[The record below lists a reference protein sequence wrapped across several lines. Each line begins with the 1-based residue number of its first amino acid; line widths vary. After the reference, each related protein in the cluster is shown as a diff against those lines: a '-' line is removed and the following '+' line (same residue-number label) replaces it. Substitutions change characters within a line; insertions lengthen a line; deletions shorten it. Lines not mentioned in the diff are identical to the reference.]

1 MTDWKSLADVA
12 GEFGVTTD
20 ASDPE
25 VLRSEL
31 KKIMSSIH
39 PDKNAGQFKTEED
52 KSRYL
57 RAKAALEF
65 LDVHTQVGSSLIPIS
80 QLPVLFAAFSQ
91 AITSQSPRES
101 TVLQTTYLTD
111 ARLRIA
117 RRFALPKI
125 GSGVFAA
132 ITGFLVTFSDK
143 FEKNPILGPLL
154 NSTNSQMVL
163 LSLIA
168 YSGMFFVMSWYRER
182 QAESAAEY
190 LLSESALREIF
201 AAICRS
207 TEPTATPQRVSSQQI
222 LEAVED
228 SGGYRYHREYRRSLL
243 GSLLFGSRVDLP
255 TIEKA
260 TAVQIQ
266 RLVERKL
273 LSRVDI
279 PAVDTWYEVNRDA
292 QPINPPDA
300 AR

>member
-1 MTDWKSLADVA
+1 MTAWKSLADVA
-12 GEFGVTTD
+12 GEFGVATG

-25 VLRSEL
+25 VLRGEL

-39 PDKNAGQFKTEED
+39 PDKNGGQFKTEED

-57 RAKAALEF
+57 RAKEALEF
-65 LDVHTQVGSSLIPIS
+65 LDVHAQVGSSLIPIS
-80 QLPVLFAAFSQ
+80 QLPVLFGAFSQ
-91 AITSQSPRES
+91 AFASQSPRES
-101 TVLQTTYLTD
+101 TVLQAAYLTD
-111 ARLRIA
+111 ARSRIA
-117 RRFALPKI
+117 RRFVLPKI
-125 GSGVFAA
+125 GSGVFAT
-132 ITGFLVTFSDK
+132 ITGFLVAFSDK
-143 FEKNPILGPLL
+143 FEKNPILGPWL
-154 NSTNSQMVL
+154 NSTSGQMIL

-168 YSGMFFVMSWYRER
+168 YSAMFFVLSWYRER
-182 QAESAAEY
+182 QAEAAAEY
-190 LLSESALREIF
+190 LLSEAALREIF

-228 SGGYRYHREYRRSLL
+228 SGGYRYHRSPL
-243 GSLLFGSRVDLP
+243 GPMFFGSRVDLQ

-279 PAVDTWYEVNRDA
+279 PAVDTWYEVSRDA